1 MSKVDAMRAL
11 KDARL
16 AEQRKAVVAARG
28 LRPAARVSG
37 PASRAEG
44 EAGSATVA
52 EGLCGHRNMS
62 GRACTRSIGH
72 AEKSH
77 RYG

>member
-16 AEQRKAVVAARG
+16 AEQRKAVVAAG
-28 LRPAARVSG
+28 GARPAPAATARVAT
-37 PASRAEG
+37 PAPAEVD
-44 EAGSATVA
+44 T
-52 EGLCGHRNMS
+52 EGLCGHRNMG
-62 GRACTRSIGH
+62 GRACTRATGH

>member
-16 AEQRKAVVAARG
+16 AEQRKAGVAAG
-28 LRPAARVSG
+28 GARPAPAVRARVTAPP
-37 PASRAEG
+37 PAE
-44 EAGSATVA
+44 VA
-52 EGLCGHRNMS
+52 VDGLCGHRNMG
-62 GRACTRSIGH
+62 GRACTRASGH

>member
-16 AEQRKAVVAARG
+16 AEQRKAVVAAGGARPVA
-28 LRPAARVSG
+28 RVTAPAAAAKAA
-37 PASRAEG
+37 PEPL
-44 EAGSATVA
+44 A
-52 EGLCGHRNMS
+52 EGLCGHRNMG
-62 GRACTRSIGH
+62 GRACTRAVGH
-72 AEKSH
+72 SEKSH